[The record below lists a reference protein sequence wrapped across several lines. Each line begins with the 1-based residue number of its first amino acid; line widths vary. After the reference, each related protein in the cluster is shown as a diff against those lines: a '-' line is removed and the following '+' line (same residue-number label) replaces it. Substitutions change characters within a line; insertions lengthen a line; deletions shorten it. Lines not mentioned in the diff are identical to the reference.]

1 MFKMLRGFLPTF
13 NELLNTLLGPFA
25 TAVVIIVDIAIILAL
40 VRVAIRIG
48 KKITGK
54 HFEKKVKQTKE
65 ASRYATLGKLCEHAV
80 VIGFWYV
87 AIVCILSELELTTT
101 VTSMLATA
109 GIGGV
114 AIGLGAQS
122 LIKDVING
130 GFLLAEEQIAVGDF
144 VTMADVTGTV
154 EDINMRTTRL
164 RAGSGELHIIP
175 NSNVTVVTN
184 FSRGTNRALVDVPM
198 PYEED
203 PVKVVEILEN
213 AMGKYYED
221 NAEQLRETPKV
232 VGIVEYGDSAIMLR
246 IAAHCKNL
254 AHWETERKIRAVVLK
269 VFEENGIS
277 IPYNTVVIAHGDGV
291 RKSEEKK

>member
-1 MFKMLRGFLPTF
+1 MLKILRGFLPTF
-13 NELLNTLLGPFA
+13 DELLDKILGPFA
-25 TAVVIIVDIAIILAL
+25 TAVIIVIDIAIILMAVKVL
-40 VRVAIRIG
+40 IKIG
-48 KKITGK
+48 KKITRN
-54 HFEKKVKQTKE
+54 HFEKKIQKTNN
-65 ASRYATLGKLCEHAV
+65 ASRYATIGKLCEHGV
-80 VIGFWYV
+80 VVGIWYV
-87 AIVCILSELELTTT
+87 AAVAILSELELTTT
-101 VTSMLATA
+101 VTSMFATA

-198 PYEED
+198 PYDED
-203 PVKVVEILEN
+203 PVKVVDILEKT
-213 AMGKYYED
+213 MDIYYE
-221 NAEQLRETPKV
+221 EHKEVLRETPKV

-254 AHWETERKIRAVVLK
+254 AHWETERNIRSAVLNA
-269 VFEENGIS
+269 FNENGIS
-277 IPYNTVVIAHGDGV
+277 IPYNTVVVMAHQ
-291 RKSEEKK
+291 EETK